1 MAPLSQREREDQQRR
16 ERLALMDKQVAEG
29 SLTIRQMTPAEKK
42 RWEESDAAG
51 RTRRGRKRKT

>member
-1 MAPLSQREREDQQRR
+1 
-16 ERLALMDKQVAEG
+16 
-29 SLTIRQMTPAEKK
+29 MTPAEKK